1 MSCAYELRCVSC
13 GRVYP
18 AAQAPDYVCGV
29 CEETYTPGMPLRG
42 VLECVYDYAAWRA
55 AHARS
60 NALTEVLWPCE
71 PAALARVPLR
81 VGGTPLY
88 AMPRLAARAGVA
100 AVWLKDD
107 TVEPTGSLKDRATTL
122 VLAMALQRGISHVT
136 CASTGNAAC
145 SLAGLSAAAG
155 VHAHIFVSAR
165 APRAKLAQI
174 AAYGAELIA
183 IDGTYD
189 DCFEMSIRAT
199 RERGWY
205 NRNTAYNPWTI
216 EGKKSVGWELGLE
229 CAACVPDQVFVP
241 TGDGVIISGVY
252 KGLYD
257 LMQLGWLERMPRL
270 VAVQAKGSCA
280 IARALAV
287 GSRGYDARHANAQS
301 VADSLVV
308 AAPRNAEFALKA
320 LRASTG
326 YAVCVRDEE
335 ILRAITD
342 LAELTGVY
350 AEPAAAAA
358 WAGLL
363 AARAHGLIGAQ
374 ETAALL
380 ITGTGLK
387 DSDAGE
393 RAVALRNGRAGVS
406 PPLYP

>member
-13 GRVYP
+13 GRVY
-18 AAQAPDYVCGV
+18 AAEQAPDYLCSA
-29 CEETYTPGMPLRG
+29 CAEQYTPGLPLRG

-55 AHARS
+55 EHERGA
-60 NALTEVLWPCE
+60 ALHEVLWPCS
-71 PAALARVPLR
+71 AAELARVPLR

-88 AMPRLAARAGVA
+88 DVPRLAERADVA
-100 AVWLKDD
+100 AVWVKDD
-107 TVEPTGSLKDRATTL
+107 TTEPTGSYKDRATQL
-122 VLAMALQRGISHVT
+122 VLAMALRRGITHVT

-183 IDGTYD
+183 VDGTYD

-199 RERGWY
+199 RAHGWY

-216 EGKKSVGWELGLE
+216 EGKKSAGWELGLQ
-229 CAACVPDQVFVP
+229 CGARVPDQVFVP
-241 TGDGVIISGVY
+241 TGDGVIISGIY
-252 KGLYD
+252 KGLCD
-257 LMQLGWLERMPRL
+257 LIQLGWLEKMPRL
-270 VAVQAKGSCA
+270 VAVQPEGSCA
-280 IARALAV
+280 IARALAA
-287 GSRGYDARHANAQS
+287 GGGGRDARHPNAHS

-308 AAPRNAEFALKA
+308 SAPRNAELALKA
-320 LRASTG
+320 VRASAG
-326 YAVCVRDEE
+326 YAVCVSDDD
-335 ILRAITD
+335 ILRALTE

-363 AARAHGLIGAQ
+363 AARAHGHIAAR
-374 ETAALL
+374 ESAALL
-380 ITGTGLK
+380 VTGTGLK
-387 DSDAGE
+387 DSAAAE
-393 RAVALRNGRAGVS
+393 RAVALRRAEHRRQHKEYS
-406 PPLYP
+406 

>member
-18 AAQAPDYVCGV
+18 SAQAPDYLCGV
-29 CEETYTPGMPLRG
+29 CAEKYTPGMPLRG

-60 NALTEVLWPCE
+60 NALAEVLWPCE
-71 PAALARVPLR
+71 EAALARVPLR

-88 AMPRLAARAGVA
+88 DMPRLAARVGIA

-107 TVEPTGSLKDRATTL
+107 SGEPTGSLKDRATKL
-122 VLAMALQRGISHVT
+122 VLAMALQRGFSHVT

-155 VHAHIFVSAR
+155 VQAHIFVSAR
-165 APRAKLAQI
+165 APRAKLTQI

-216 EGKKSVGWELGLE
+216 EGKKSAGWELGLQ
-229 CAACVPDQVFVP
+229 CSTRMPDQIFVP

-257 LMQLGWLERMPRL
+257 LMQLGWLRQMPRL
-270 VAVQAKGSCA
+270 VAVQPEGSCA
-280 IARALAV
+280 IARALAAG
-287 GSRGYDARHANAQS
+287 GSAYDARHANAQS

-308 AAPRNAEFALKA
+308 SAPRNAELALKA
-320 LRASTG
+320 LRASAG
-326 YAVCVRDEE
+326 YAVCVSDEE
-335 ILRAITD
+335 ILRAITE

-363 AARAHGLIGAQ
+363 AARARGLIGAQ

-387 DSDAGE
+387 DSTAAE
-393 RAVALRNGRAGVS
+393 RAIELRAGRAGAS
-406 PPLYP
+406 PYPHP